1 MLELFMLA
9 SHAICALQSHCLH
22 DTPTDSDLRRAMFF
36 DCIAGMWSRECQRRA
51 SPAIWSPL
59 YLPTTKTKQVGPD
72 VLPPGVLLEGG
83 LVDDDHPELR
93 KARLFF
99 GNLIDIPW
107 LHASHDNYPFSATL
121 TRYAEVR
128 RADTVL
134 YSGERGAP
142 LCQWISQMTFGL
154 LEAVTH
160 ARIAE
165 SLLVVPAGR
174 DGRSA
179 VISGTRILR
188 FLIDWYVKMRRNP
201 YQGDQEAYIQHG
213 RDVGILLNQVLDILD
228 AEAIGQARSTGLI
241 RSGCCQGMRQNLVLA
256 VALIVSA
263 LCTIAQKLW
272 ETVPEV
278 NAAAQFD
285 TYIGSSTKR
294 PFFLVSLNTAH
305 NKMRRAGWCPNAIS
319 MEFMHKLRG
328 LGPVVSNLVVLPPYI
343 RSNPEEHQGCN
354 ESACV
359 FYTIDDTD
367 EYVPRHVH
375 PYCGCEYIRP
385 PVDDI
390 MKLLSESKVPV
401 VVYDGIELHVQPAE
415 EGPYVAIS
423 HVWADGMGS
432 TTEAGLP
439 ACVVER
445 ISNMSRVLLPGSGA
459 FWLDS
464 LCVPAVNH
472 LRKRAIKLMA
482 QTYRDAAKVLVIDDC
497 IRTLCSENKPWE
509 ENLFRIATSAWV
521 RRVWTLQEGL
531 LARTLC
537 FEFVEGPVDIEVRLG
552 VKPSADDA
560 IREAEWMKPWVMW
573 ALVHCIPLLAFRV
586 SHKEI
591 GISGNVPLNEVVAL
605 LHLRKTSKAE
615 DELIAVSS
623 LLPVNVETLLSIR
636 GTSDVAQQRM
646 KAFLLHLRVVS
657 KDLPIQVSPRLTLPH
672 YTWAP
677 RALSTMEN
685 TSSTVTTGTCTEEGF
700 LAEYLVASFNAP
712 IAVLPEWR
720 EEGKHYIIITFR
732 NAFYRVQL
740 WVSRAHQP
748 SPSIDAII
756 FTEDN
761 ISTRPYTCA
770 AACGILPGPVM
781 RPTAGSMTS
790 ESEPLVLKY
799 NGPCFLQHVVP
810 SAETST
816 EEFPVL
822 GELKST
828 QILLT

>member
-1 MLELFMLA
+1 ML
-9 SHAICALQSHCLH
+9 
-22 DTPTDSDLRRAMFF
+22 F
-36 DCIAGMWSRECQRRA
+36 DCIAGMWSRECQRRV

-59 YLPTTKTKQVGPD
+59 QPSTTKAKQVDPD
-72 VLPPGVLLEGG
+72 LPHTDASRILLKGG
-83 LVDDDHPELR
+83 LVSDDHPDLR
-93 KARLFF
+93 RARLFF

-107 LHASHDNYPFSATL
+107 LHASHDDYPFSATL
-121 TRYAEVR
+121 SHYAEVR

-134 YSGERGAP
+134 YSGERSTP

-165 SLLVVPAGR
+165 SLLVVPAEQDR
-174 DGRSA
+174 ESA
-179 VISGTRILR
+179 VVSGTRILR
-188 FLIDWYVKMRRNP
+188 FLVDWYGKMRRDP

-213 RDVGILLNQVLDILD
+213 RDVGILLCQTLDMLD
-228 AEAIGQARSTGLI
+228 VEAIGQARSTGLI
-241 RSGCCQGMRQNLVLA
+241 RSGCCQGMRQNLILA

-263 LCTIAQKLW
+263 LCTISLKLW

-285 TYIGSSTKR
+285 TYLGSSTKR
-294 PFFLVSLNTAH
+294 PFFLVALNTAH
-305 NKMRRAGWCPNAIS
+305 NKMRRAGWCPNTIS
-319 MEFMHKLRG
+319 MDFMHKLRG
-328 LGPVVSNLVVLPPYI
+328 LGPVISNLVVLPPYV
-343 RSNPEEHQGCN
+343 RSNHEEHRGCD
-354 ESACV
+354 ESSCV
-359 FYTIDDTD
+359 FYTVADADV
-367 EYVPRHVH
+367 YVPRHVH
-375 PYCGCEYIRP
+375 PSCSCEYIKP
-385 PVDDI
+385 SLDDT
-390 MKLLSESKVPV
+390 MRLLSEGKVPV
-401 VVYDGIELHVQPAE
+401 IVHDGVKLHVRPAE

-445 ISNMSRVLLPGSGA
+445 ISNLAKVLLPGSGA
-459 FWLDS
+459 FWVDS
-464 LCVPAVNH
+464 LCVPAVSH

-482 QTYRDAAKVLVIDDC
+482 QTYRDATKVLVIDEC
-497 IRTLCSENKPWE
+497 IRTLASENKPWE

-531 LARTLC
+531 LARALC
-537 FEFVEGPVDIEVRLG
+537 FEFAEGPVDIEARLG
-552 VKPSADDA
+552 IKPSADGMA
-560 IREAEWMKPWVMW
+560 KEVKWMKPWVTW
-573 ALVHCIPLLAFRV
+573 ALVHCVPLLAFRV
-586 SHKEI
+586 SHRDI
-591 GISGNVPLNEVVAL
+591 GISSDIPLNEVVTL

-623 LLPVNVETLLSIR
+623 LLPVNVDTLLSIR
-636 GTSDVAQQRM
+636 GTLDVAQHRM
-646 KAFLLHLRVVS
+646 KAFLLHIRVVS

-685 TSSTVTTGTCTEEGF
+685 TSNVAGTGICTEEGF
-700 LAEYLVASFNAP
+700 LAEYLVAPFNVP
-712 IAVLPEWR
+712 ITVLPEWR
-720 EEGKHYIIITFR
+720 EEGKHYIIVTFR

-740 WVSRAHQP
+740 WISRAHQP
-748 SPSIDAII
+748 SPSVDVII

-761 ISTRPYTCA
+761 VSTRPYTCA
-770 AACGILPGPVM
+770 AACSILPGPASGN
-781 RPTAGSMTS
+781 PAG

-810 SAETST
+810 STETPT
-816 EEFPVL
+816 EGYPVL

-828 QILLT
+828 RILLT